1 MPVDFGLAQIFPLAD
16 EATGAEPKIV
26 GASFADPY
34 LLLIRDD
41 EKITLLRVDES
52 GDLDE
57 VEQDPSL
64 QGKTF
69 RSGSLYD
76 DIKGVFRLESELET
90 EDDTGTVLMFL
101 LTVEGGLQVNT
112 RLSGIGL
119 YFRLVSAISDTLP
132 DFLSTKPRTIRVQGG
147 RSELSP
153 SLPNS

>member
-16 EATGAEPKIV
+16 ETTGAEPKV
-26 GASFADPY
+26 VSASFADPY

-64 QGKTF
+64 QEKNF

-76 DIKGVFRLESELET
+76 DIKGFFRLESELET
-90 EDDTGTVLMFL
+90 EDDAGTVLMFL
-101 LTVEGGLQVNT
+101 LTVEGGLQVTT
-112 RLSGIGL
+112 RPSDIGL
-119 YFRLVSAISDTLP
+119 YFWLVFAISDKVHRFTP
-132 DFLSTKPRTIRVQGG
+132 YQASNNVCTRRTV
-147 RSELSP
+147 
-153 SLPNS
+153 